1 MHPNYNFAPLNSHE
15 PKDRSNSCFLRAKFC
30 ALQIVQSSCLGRAES
45 DAGWAEEMSKT
56 PLLNL
61 ESENSNIFY
70 AIMCQTFWQ
79 IARHVTIKDVISK
92 TLYCILCQETPL
104 FWPNCQATLWN
115 DPE

>member
-61 ESENSNIFY
+61 NL
-70 AIMCQTFWQ
+70 
-79 IARHVTIKDVISK
+79 K
-92 TLYCILCQETPL
+92 ILIYFMPL
-104 FWPNCQATLWN
+104 CAKLSGKSHAM
-115 DPE
+115 

>member
-45 DAGWAEEMSKT
+45 DAGWAEQMSKT

-79 IARHVTIKDVISK
+79 IARHVKIKM
-92 TLYCILCQETPL
+92 L
-104 FWPNCQATLWN
+104 
-115 DPE
+115 